1 MLCLLPGLLKQNIA
15 NMVLHLGY
23 CWPSAFDL
31 RNLFSLAGNP
41 WEGQAHCFHLEDD
54 EGKDQELSV
63 ALPGSGGP
71 PLLPSFPTEKP
82 ELFALHRSLLHNA
95 PFLDDSKSTTLQVQ
109 WCYCSQNYPSPHSV
123 VPGLQAWSITI
134 FITPFSPLPA
144 Y

>member
-1 MLCLLPGLLKQNIA
+1 MLCLLPCLLKQNIA

-31 RNLFSLAGNP
+31 RNLFSLAGNL
-41 WEGQAHCFHLEDD
+41 WEGQAHCFHLADD
-54 EGKDQELSV
+54 EGKVQELSV

-71 PLLPSFPTEKP
+71 PAPT
-82 ELFALHRSLLHNA
+82 LFSNREAGTVCPHRGLLHNA

-109 WCYCSQNYPSPHSV
+109 WCYCRQNYPSPHSV
-123 VPGLQAWSITI
+123 APGLQAWSVTI